1 MTADVSIRNRNKA
14 IGDQGANRRAEGVRA
29 AVEEPHPAD
38 GDETERWLWEPE
50 PIAYGASVLLGFGAS
65 SVRGWVLIKTFIPP
79 AEPFCERPPI
89 PSTRKR
95 SVPSSSQWV
104 ISGSG
109 PNWSGSATA
118 TSSSSHSSSAW
129 RSLGRAMRQSEA
141 RKLCL
146 PWRGALLS
154 YSGPV
159 RRHLL

>member
-79 AEPFCERPPI
+79 AEPFCERPTDPI
-89 PSTRKR
+89 YPKAEGSINLPVGSLWIRPQLER
-95 SVPSSSQWV
+95 ELYLDV
-104 ISGSG
+104 I
-109 PNWSGSATA
+109 
-118 TSSSSHSSSAW
+118 
-129 RSLGRAMRQSEA
+129 EF
-141 RKLCL
+141 
-146 PWRGALLS
+146 ALKFRLAIN
-154 YSGPV
+154 GGIEQV
-159 RRHLL
+159 I